1 MARALRRAGRDD
13 LRARRDELGLHLLAT
28 EGMLVFGGR
37 RHDLLRVGRCDSVA
51 QPRQESGFVL
61 DAKNSETTLPANL
74 SALVALCTFAPLAFG
89 VCFRRYA
96 GLTSEISDD
105 AAGNVLAAFREAT
118 IESESF
124 EQNGEAEPAGARLGV
139 E

>member
-1 MARALRRAGRDD
+1 
-13 LRARRDELGLHLLAT
+13 
-28 EGMLVFGGR
+28 MLVRG
-37 RHDLLRVGRCDSVA
+37 DLEGLRLRVGRCDSFA
-51 QPRQESGFVL
+51 QPRHESGFVL
-61 DAKNSETTLPANL
+61 DAKNSETTVPANL
-74 SALVALCTFAPLAFG
+74 SALVALCALAPLAFG

-96 GLTSEISDD
+96 SLTSEIRDD

-124 EQNGEAEPAGARLGV
+124 EQNGEAEPGGARLAV

>member
-1 MARALRRAGRDD
+1 MLVGEDPEGLRR
-13 LRARRDELGLHLLAT
+13 
-28 EGMLVFGGR
+28 
-37 RHDLLRVGRCDSVA
+37 RVGRCGSFA
-51 QPRQESGFVL
+51 QPRHECGFVI
-61 DAKNSETTLPANL
+61 DAKNSETTVPANL
-74 SALVALCTFAPLAFG
+74 SALVVLCTFAPLAFG

-124 EQNGEAEPAGARLGV
+124 EQNGEAEPGGARLGV